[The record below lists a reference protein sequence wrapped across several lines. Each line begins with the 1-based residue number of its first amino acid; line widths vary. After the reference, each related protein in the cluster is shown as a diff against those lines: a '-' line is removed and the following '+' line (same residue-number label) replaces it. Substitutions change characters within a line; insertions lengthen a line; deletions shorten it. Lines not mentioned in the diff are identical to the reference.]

1 MDCPTRRGQGGRQ
14 CFCRRGCRRTGGNRP
29 ILCPTGTPAA
39 RPRLR
44 PRPDKGGCCPPNSGQ
59 VPAASRPAF
68 PLRHRRRLGWYRR
81 CKSRAGR
88 PCLWRPVFRRW
99 AVHRRGGSPS
109 SPPARLR
116 RRVYAGRR
124 FAGSRPIARACGGL
138 PLRQCPSV
146 AACPNSCRFR
156 PSAARRCAACG

>member
-1 MDCPTRRGQGGRQ
+1 MDCPTRRGQGGQQ

-116 RRVYAGRR
+116 RSNCIFHPVGQKYQNSNQAVRIP
-124 FAGSRPIARACGGL
+124 F
-138 PLRQCPSV
+138 SV
-146 AACPNSCRFR
+146 VPF
-156 PSAARRCAACG
+156 SAK